1 MSKNYAGVEDLLC
14 DESFLLWYFKTD
26 PGAIRQWEQWITISP
41 DNLARAEQAVEF
53 LQSLQL
59 EEQPI
64 AAGQIT
70 QAESLLLEKIRQVE
84 NRLTQT
90 DNAEPVADI
99 NAYISGKA
107 SGKKIALFPRRWYMT
122 AASVILLAAGLYGGY
137 RWLAHSPELSTA
149 YGEVR
154 ENKLP
159 DGTEVVVNA
168 DSKLIYSTGWK
179 DGKDREV
186 WLKGEAFFHV
196 SKTPLKSRFIVHTDH
211 FDIIVT
217 GTQFNVVN
225 RSGKTNIMLKE
236 GSVILHTDEG
246 KELKMI
252 PGDFVEYERTR
263 LEKKHV
269 KNDSLLAW
277 KEHKLIFDNTPV
289 RELVKMIREHYGI
302 TVQVADDSIS
312 DRTISGI
319 LPNDNLEVLLQAL
332 EATLDVE
339 IVREGGSIVI
349 RDHS

>member
-26 PGAIRQWEQWITISP
+26 SRAIRQWELWIAISP

-53 LQSLQL
+53 LQSIRLDENEL
-59 EEQPI
+59 P
-64 AAGQIT
+64 AGQIT

-84 NRLTQT
+84 NRMIPSDT
-90 DNAEPVADI
+90 AEPAAAI
-99 NAYISGKA
+99 GTPGSGKMVTI
-107 SGKKIALFPRRWYMT
+107 SPRRWYMT

-137 RWLAHSPELSTA
+137 RWLARSPELRTA

-246 KELKMI
+246 KEMKMI
-252 PGDFVEYERTR
+252 PGDFVEYQGTR
-263 LEKKHV
+263 LEKRCV

-277 KEHKLIFDNTPV
+277 KEHKLIFDNTPLH
-289 RELVKMIREHYGI
+289 ELVRIIHEHYGV
-302 TVQVADDSIS
+302 TVQPADEATGDKG
-312 DRTISGI
+312 ISGI
-319 LPNDNLEVLLQAL
+319 LPNDNLDVLLQAL
-332 EATLDVE
+332 EATGDFKV
-339 IVREGGSIVI
+339 VRQGDSILI
-349 RDHS
+349 RTHP

>member
-26 PGAIRQWEQWITISP
+26 LPAIRQWELWIAAHP

-53 LQSLQL
+53 LQSLHL
-59 EEQPI
+59 DGEEISPEQT
-64 AAGQIT
+64 T
-70 QAESLLLEKIRQVE
+70 QAESLLLDKIRQVE
-84 NRLTQT
+84 NRVIVL
-90 DNAEPVADI
+90 PR
-99 NAYISGKA
+99 
-107 SGKKIALFPRRWYMT
+107 RRWYMA
-122 AASVILLAAGLYGGY
+122 AASVILVSAGLFSSY
-137 RWLAHSPELSTA
+137 RWLTRPAELRTT

-225 RSGKTNIMLKE
+225 RQDKANIMLKE
-236 GSVILHTDEG
+236 GSVILHTNEG
-246 KELKMI
+246 KELKMV
-252 PGDFVEYERTR
+252 PGDFVEYRSS
-263 LEKKHV
+263 LEKKIV
-269 KNDSLLAW
+269 RNDSILAW
-277 KEHKLIFDNTPV
+277 KEHKLIFDGTPL
-289 RELVKMIREHYGI
+289 RDLITIIRENYGVTVTTAGEGIEEKKLYGI
-302 TVQVADDSIS
+302 M
-312 DRTISGI
+312 
-319 LPNDNLEVLLQAL
+319 PNDNLDVLLLAL
-332 EATLDVE
+332 QSTGDFE
-339 IVREGGSIVI
+339 ILHEGTNILI
-349 RDHS
+349 KEHQ